1 MKKHARKPDRGPIS
15 RRAFVGGAVGA
26 GVVAAGGSA
35 ALVGAAVP
43 PDSARSSRSG
53 GARSPLNFGRMFPEL
68 PPFAE
73 ATDDVR
79 AALRELGRPGGI
91 MDANDDLAAGPVA
104 LIVDANLNVVNRNN
118 TTHTAGTTFVGQFLD
133 HDVTF
138 DATSQLGVPTD
149 PEQIRNTRVPALD
162 LDAVYGGGPSVSPQL
177 YQSDDRAKLRIE
189 SGGLFEDV
197 PRNADGSAII
207 ADPRN
212 DENLVI
218 SGLQAAFIKFHGNMV
233 DLVRSERLVRNTRS
247 TSEVFQEARSQTRWH
262 YQNMILTQFL
272 PQIVGQGM
280 VDDILRRGRRYFRAS
295 YGGYMPVEFQ
305 TGTYRMGH
313 SMVRPSYRAN
323 FTGQPAGK
331 ANAPQF
337 FGFIF
342 DPSQEGISDSED
354 LRGGSRAPR
363 RFIGWPT
370 FFDFGDGNVRPNKI
384 IDTVISTPLFQLP
397 LFTIAS
403 GDPPTSLPERNLLRH
418 LTWSLPSGQTLAA
431 RMGVPALSPAD
442 LSTTG
447 VGDIRSSFLTS
458 TPLWFYILH
467 EALVRA
473 DGLRLGPV
481 GGRIVGEVVIGL
493 LQLDRSSVLW
503 RFGWR
508 PLIPVREPRR
518 VTMQDI
524 LDFAAVSGLR

>member
-1 MKKHARKPDRGPIS
+1 MPTRERKSGALTRRGFLG
-15 RRAFVGGAVGA
+15 RVGVGA
-26 GVVAAGGSA
+26 GAVAVGGLAPPAVRSA
-35 ALVGAAVP
+35 YAQT
-43 PDSARSSRSG
+43 
-53 GARSPLNFGRMFPEL
+53 SPQVFGRMFPNL
-68 PPFAE
+68 PPFAP
-73 ATDDVR
+73 ANDRVR
-79 AALRELGRPGGI
+79 AALRDIGKPGGLL
-91 MDANDDLAAGPVA
+91 DARDNLAVGPVQ
-104 LIVDANLNVVNRNN
+104 LILDPNQSAGNPDNAAP
-118 TTHTAGTTFVGQFLD
+118 HTAGTTFMGQFLD
-133 HDVTF
+133 HDMTF
-138 DATSQLGVPTD
+138 DTTSRLGVPTP
-149 PEQIRNTRVPALD
+149 PEQSPNARTPSFD
-162 LDAVYGGGPSVSPQL
+162 LDSVYGGGPTGSPQL
-177 YQSDDRAKLRIE
+177 YDPRDRAKLRIE

-218 SGLQAAFIKFHGNMV
+218 SGLQAAFIKFHNNMV
-233 DLVRSERLVRNTRS
+233 ETVRSEGLVDNTSS
-247 TSEVFQEARSQTRWH
+247 TSEVFRAARRQTRWH

-272 PQIVGQGM
+272 PQIVGQTM
-280 VDDILRRGRRYFRAS
+280 VDDILRRGRSYFRAD

-323 FTGQPAGK
+323 FTGQPSGK
-331 ANAPQF
+331 PNAPEF
-337 FGFIF
+337 FGLIF
-342 DPSQEGISDSED
+342 DPSQEGVSDSED

-384 IDTVISTPLFQLP
+384 IDAVISTPLFQLP
-397 LFTIAS
+397 LFAIAS

-431 RMGVPALSPAD
+431 RMGVPPLSPAE
-442 LSTTG
+442 LGTTG

-481 GGRIVGEVVIGL
+481 GGRIVGEVIIGL

-503 RFGWR
+503 RGRWR
-508 PLIPVREPRR
+508 PLIPVRESRR
-518 VTMQDI
+518 VKMQDI
-524 LDFAAVSGLR
+524 LDFAGVSGLR

>member
-1 MKKHARKPDRGPIS
+1 MTKHARKPDRGSIS

-43 PDSARSSRSG
+43 DSGRSARSG
-53 GARSPLNFGRMFPEL
+53 AARSPLNFGRMFPEL

-73 ATDDVR
+73 ATDDVK

-104 LIVDANLNVVNRNN
+104 LIVDDSLNLVNRNN

-149 PEQIRNTRVPALD
+149 PEQTRNTRVPALD

-212 DENLVI
+212 DENVVI
-218 SGLQAAFIKFHGNMV
+218 SGLQAAFIKFHDNVV
-233 DLVRSERLVRNTRS
+233 DLVRSERLVSNTRS
-247 TSEVFQEARSQTRWH
+247 TSEVFQEARKQTRWH

-272 PQIVGQGM
+272 PQIVGQTM
-280 VDDILRRGRRYFRAS
+280 VDDILRRGRSYFRAS

-313 SMVRPSYRAN
+313 SMVRPSYRVN
-323 FTGQPAGK
+323 FTGQPSGK
-331 ANAPQF
+331 PNAPEF
-337 FGFIF
+337 FGLIF
-342 DPSQEGISDSED
+342 DPSQEGVSDSED

-403 GDPPTSLPERNLLRH
+403 GEPPTSLPERNLLRH
-418 LTWSLPSGQTLAA
+418 LTWSLPSGQTLATT
-431 RMGVPALSPAD
+431 MGVPALSPAE
-442 LSTTG
+442 LGTTG

-458 TPLWFYILH
+458 TPLWFYVLH

-481 GGRIVGEVVIGL
+481 GGRIVGEVIIGL

-503 RFGWR
+503 RRRWR
-508 PLIPVREPRR
+508 PLIPVRESRR
-518 VTMQDI
+518 VKMQDI
-524 LDFAAVSGLR
+524 LDFAGVSGLR